1 MALFNPFII
10 DLATPDVNPQ
20 VQVQIVPYN
29 CMIDILK
36 IGGGEDV
43 LLLGEINRDD
53 ALLSLE
59 ALDNDRTVLVIK
71 IYLT

>member
-1 MALFNPFII
+1 
-10 DLATPDVNPQ
+10 
-20 VQVQIVPYN
+20 
-29 CMIDILK
+29 MIDILK

-53 ALLSLE
+53 ALLSLG

-71 IYLT
+71 IYST